1 MVIGLD
7 DKHVE
12 KKTGLATIQPRGLVE
27 AIKQS
32 LINAILN
39 GVLEAGDKLV
49 EQDIMDQFQ
58 VSKSPVREALSS
70 LESSGLVEIKP
81 RRGAFVRE
89 FTPRDIEENYQI
101 RSALEGLAIRL
112 FYRVMDPEHLRALEE
127 TLQLMKDAVE
137 KNDPHEFWMYHHRFH
152 DIYLEGSNNK
162 QLIDMLKT
170 LRMQNIWYCREV
182 KDNLELEYSLYKEL
196 FHHLKKKDIEENEIV
211 AFMEKEII
219 GLGIKNFHEYLK
231 NKA

>member
-1 MVIGLD
+1 
-7 DKHVE
+7 
-12 KKTGLATIQPRGLVE
+12 
-27 AIKQS
+27 
-32 LINAILN
+32 
-39 GVLEAGDKLV
+39 
-49 EQDIMDQFQ
+49 
-58 VSKSPVREALSS
+58 
-70 LESSGLVEIKP
+70 
-81 RRGAFVRE
+81 
-89 FTPRDIEENYQI
+89 
-101 RSALEGLAIRL
+101 
-112 FYRVMDPEHLRALEE
+112 
-127 TLQLMKDAVE
+127 
-137 KNDPHEFWMYHHRFH
+137 MYHHRFH